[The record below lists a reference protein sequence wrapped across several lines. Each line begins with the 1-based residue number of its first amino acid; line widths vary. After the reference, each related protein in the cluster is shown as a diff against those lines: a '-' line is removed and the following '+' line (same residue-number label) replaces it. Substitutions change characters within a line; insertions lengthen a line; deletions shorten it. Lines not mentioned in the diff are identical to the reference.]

1 MASLTWLPDAHK
13 TETRRVGRVRTL
25 CTNGTVQNESS
36 VSFIYPISDNIE
48 DMHRFVLHNGAIL
61 DAHEKSLSA
70 GQVGLL
76 NGWGVFSTLRIAD
89 GVPFA
94 FERHWERMQRDA
106 AKVHVPFPADPAE
119 LKAQLLRLVEAN
131 SAFNATLRVMVVR
144 NRGGMFEGP
153 DLQRDYDVLAFT
165 KDMNPWG
172 NSVRLAVKPNARYAA
187 NEFSGCKILSWSQNL
202 TWYEEARQRGFDEA
216 VLLNEHGEV
225 SECTSANI
233 FAANGGDV
241 FTPPLDSGCLPG
253 VTRELLLDVVRVPGI
268 KVVERALQSEDLE
281 RADQVFITSTTRDLL
296 PAAFIEGLQARNEGS
311 VVDSLVK
318 ALEEYRE
325 DYVKRNA
332 APLMGQ
338 LH

>member
-1 MASLTWLPDAHK
+1 
-13 TETRRVGRVRTL
+13 
-25 CTNGTVQNESS
+25 
-36 VSFIYPISDNIE
+36 
-48 DMHRFVLHNGAIL
+48 MHRFVLHNGAIL

-76 NGWGVFSTLRIAD
+76 NGWGVFSTLRVAD

-94 FERHWERMQRDA
+94 FERHWERMHRDA
-106 AKVHVPFPADPAE
+106 AKVHVPFPTDPAE

-131 SAFNATLRVMVVR
+131 SAWNSTLRVMVVR

-153 DLQRDYDVLAFT
+153 DLEREFDVLAFT
-165 KDMNPWG
+165 KDLNPWG
-172 NSVRLAVKPNARYAA
+172 HSVRLAVKPNARYAA

-202 TWYEEARQRGFDEA
+202 TWYEEAHARGFDEA
-216 VLLNEHGEV
+216 VLLNERGEA

-233 FAANGGDV
+233 FAATGGEV
-241 FTPPLDSGCLPG
+241 YTPPLDSGCLPG

-268 KVVERALQSEDLE
+268 KVTERALKPLDLE

-296 PAAFIEGLQARNEGS
+296 PAVFIEGLNVRNEGK
-311 VVDSLVK
+311 VVDRLVK
-318 ALEEYRE
+318 ALEEYRA

-332 APLMGQ
+332 APMMGQ
-338 LH
+338 SR

>member
-1 MASLTWLPDAHK
+1 M
-13 TETRRVGRVRTL
+13 GRVRTL
-25 CTNGTVQNESS
+25 RTNGTVQNESS
-36 VSFIYPISDNIE
+36 ISFIYPISDNIK

-106 AKVHVPFPADPAE
+106 AKVHVPFPADPVE

-241 FTPPLDSGCLPG
+241 FTPPLGSGCLPG

-268 KVVERALQSEDLE
+268 KVMERALQLEDLE

-296 PAAFIEGLQARNEGS
+296 PAAFVEGLQARNEGS

-332 APLMGQ
+332 APLIGQ
-338 LH
+338 MR